1 MAEIR
6 ARLRPLQMKAIKALD
21 SRRFGVLICHRRFG
35 KTVLAISRLVRNACE
50 GNSTYRGAYIAP
62 TYRQAKDVSWDYLKK
77 LASAVDA
84 KINESEL
91 RVDFPH
97 GARIKLYGAENP
109 DSLRGLDICD
119 VVFDEVAQMP
129 LSTWTEIVQPM
140 ILAKKGTA
148 LFMGTPKG
156 KNALWEV
163 WDNASR
169 DDKNWVRQM
178 YKASETGILTDE
190 DLELARQGMSE
201 SQYEQEFECSFSAA
215 VQGAYYAK
223 QLEELEKL
231 GRITG
236 VPYDPSIPVVTAWD
250 LGFSDSTA
258 IWFAQQVGR
267 EIHIIDY
274 YEASGEDL
282 AHYVKVL
289 KSKGYVYAEPLLPHD
304 VLASELGTGTTRFET
319 LRRLGL
325 KGRVIPKMKVD
336 DGINAVRMLLPRC
349 WFDATRC
356 AKGLEALR
364 WYQRMYD
371 ERSGDFK
378 SSPLH
383 DWSSHG
389 SDAFRYLATGIA
401 HVTGE
406 SGSFRK
412 LNKKV
417 KSLRVS

>member
-1 MAEIR
+1 MADIR
-6 ARLRPLQMKAIKALD
+6 VRLRPLQSKAIKALD
-21 SRRFGVLICHRRFG
+21 ERRFGVLICHRRFG
-35 KTVLAISRLVRNACE
+35 KTVLAISRLVRNACN

-77 LASAVDA
+77 LAKAAEA

-129 LSTWTEIVQPM
+129 LSTWSEIVQPM

-156 KNALWEV
+156 KNALWQI
-163 WDNASR
+163 WDDAQR
-169 DDKNWVRQM
+169 DDANWVTQM

-190 DLELARQGMSE
+190 DLKLARQGMSE

-223 QLEELEKL
+223 QLEELDQL

-236 VPYDPSIPVVTAWD
+236 VPYDPAVPVTTAWD

-274 YEASGEDL
+274 YEAAGEGL

-289 KSKGYVYAEPLLPHD
+289 KDKPYLYADHLLPHD
-304 VLASELGTGTTRFET
+304 AAASELGTGTTRLET
-319 LRRLGL
+319 LRKLGL
-325 KGRVIPKMKVD
+325 KGHVLPQVRLD
-336 DGINAVRMLLPRC
+336 DGINGVRMLLPRC
-349 WFDATRC
+349 WFDAIKC
-356 AKGLEALR
+356 QKGLDCLR
-364 WYQRMYD
+364 WYQREWD
-371 ERSGDFK
+371 EKSQDFRSR
-378 SSPLH
+378 PLH

-389 SDAFRYLATGIA
+389 ADAFRYLAMGINC
-401 HVTGE
+401 VTGD
-406 SGSFRK
+406 SSFKKLKKRK
-412 LNKKV
+412 N
-417 KSLRVS
+417 LRVV

>member
-1 MAEIR
+1 MDIR
-6 ARLRPLQMKAIKALD
+6 VRLRPLQSKAIKALD

-35 KTVLAISRLVRNACE
+35 KTVLAISRLVRNACN

-77 LASAVDA
+77 LAKAADA

-140 ILAKKGTA
+140 ILAKKGVA

-156 KNALWEV
+156 KNALWEI
-163 WDNASR
+163 WDQAGV
-169 DDKNWVRQM
+169 DEGNWVRQM
-178 YKASETGILTDE
+178 YKASETGILTEE
-190 DLELARQGMSE
+190 DLKLARQGMSE

-223 QLEELEKL
+223 QLEELEQL

-236 VPYDPSIPVVTAWD
+236 VPYDPAVPVTTAWD

-274 YEASGEDL
+274 YEAAGEGL

-289 KSKGYVYAEPLLPHD
+289 KEKPYLYSEHLLPHD
-304 VLASELGTGTTRFET
+304 AAASELGTGTTRLET
-319 LRRLGL
+319 LRKLGL
-325 KGRVIPKMKVD
+325 KGHVLPQVRLD
-336 DGINAVRMLLPRC
+336 DGINGVRMLLPRC
-349 WFDATRC
+349 WFDAIKC
-356 AKGLEALR
+356 QKGLDCLR
-364 WYQRMYD
+364 WYQREWD
-371 ERSGDFK
+371 EKSQDFRNR
-378 SSPLH
+378 PLH

-389 SDAFRYLATGIA
+389 ADAFRYLAMGINRI
-401 HVTGE
+401 
-406 SGSFRK
+406 SGDSGFKKLKKRK
-412 LNKKV
+412 N
-417 KSLRVS
+417 LRVC

>member
-1 MAEIR
+1 MAEIGV
-6 ARLRPLQMKAIKALD
+6 RLRPLQMKAIKALD
-21 SRRFGVLICHRRFG
+21 ERRFGVLICHRRFG
-35 KTVLAISRLVRNACE
+35 KTVLAISRLVRNACN

-77 LASAVDA
+77 LAKAADA
-84 KINESEL
+84 KVNESEL

-129 LSTWTEIVQPM
+129 LSTWSEIVQPM

-156 KNALWEV
+156 KNALWQI
-163 WDNASR
+163 WDEAKV
-169 DDKNWVRQM
+169 DTQNWVTQM
-178 YKASETGILTDE
+178 YKASETGILTAD
-190 DLELARQGMSE
+190 DLKLARQGMSE

-223 QLEELEKL
+223 QLEELEQL

-236 VPYDPSIPVVTAWD
+236 VPYDPAVPVTTAWD

-274 YEASGEDL
+274 YEAAGEGL

-289 KSKGYVYAEPLLPHD
+289 KSKPYLYADHLLPHD
-304 VLASELGTGTTRFET
+304 AAASELGTGTTRLET
-319 LRRLGL
+319 LRKLGIKGHVLPQVRL
-325 KGRVIPKMKVD
+325 D
-336 DGINAVRMLLPRC
+336 DGINGVRMLLPRC
-349 WFDATRC
+349 WFDAIKC
-356 AKGLEALR
+356 QKGLDCLR
-364 WYQRMYD
+364 WYQREWD
-371 ERSGDFK
+371 ERSQDFR
-378 SSPLH
+378 SRPLH

-389 SDAFRYLATGIA
+389 ADAFRYLAMGIA
-401 HVTGE
+401 RVTGE
-406 SGSFRK
+406 SSFKKLKKRK
-412 LNKKV
+412 N
-417 KSLRVS
+417 LRVC

>member
-1 MAEIR
+1 MDIR
-6 ARLRPLQMKAIKALD
+6 VRLRPLQSKAIKALD

-35 KTVLAISRLVRNACE
+35 KTVLAISRLVRNACN

-77 LASAVDA
+77 LAKAADA

-140 ILAKKGTA
+140 ILAKKGVA

-156 KNALWEV
+156 KNALWEI
-163 WDNASR
+163 WDQAGV
-169 DDKNWVRQM
+169 DEGNWVRQM

-190 DLELARQGMSE
+190 DLKLARQGMSE

-223 QLEELEKL
+223 QLEELEQL

-236 VPYDPSIPVVTAWD
+236 VPYDPAVPVTTAWD

-274 YEASGEDL
+274 YEAAGEGL

-289 KSKGYVYAEPLLPHD
+289 KEKPYLYSEHLLPHD
-304 VLASELGTGTTRFET
+304 AAASELGTGTTRLET
-319 LRRLGL
+319 LRKLGL
-325 KGRVIPKMKVD
+325 KGHVLPQVRLD
-336 DGINAVRMLLPRC
+336 DGINGVRMLLPRC
-349 WFDATRC
+349 WFDAIKC
-356 AKGLEALR
+356 QKGLDCLR
-364 WYQRMYD
+364 WYQREWD
-371 ERSGDFK
+371 EKSQDFRNR
-378 SSPLH
+378 PLH

-389 SDAFRYLATGIA
+389 ADAFRYLAMGINRI
-401 HVTGE
+401 
-406 SGSFRK
+406 SGDSGFKKLKKRK
-412 LNKKV
+412 N
-417 KSLRVS
+417 LRVC

>member
-1 MAEIR
+1 
-6 ARLRPLQMKAIKALD
+6 MKAIKALD
-21 SRRFGVLICHRRFG
+21 ERRFGVLICHRRFG
-35 KTVLAISRLVRNACE
+35 KTVLAISRLVRNACN

-77 LASAVDA
+77 LAKAADA
-84 KINESEL
+84 KVNESEL

-129 LSTWTEIVQPM
+129 LSTWSEIVQPM

-156 KNALWEV
+156 KNALWQI
-163 WDNASR
+163 WDEAKV
-169 DDKNWVRQM
+169 DTQNWVTQM
-178 YKASETGILTDE
+178 YKASETGILTAD
-190 DLELARQGMSE
+190 DLKLARQGMSE

-223 QLEELEKL
+223 QLEELEQL

-236 VPYDPSIPVVTAWD
+236 VPYDPAVPVTTAWD

-274 YEASGEDL
+274 YEAAGEGL

-289 KSKGYVYAEPLLPHD
+289 KSKPYLYADHLLPHD
-304 VLASELGTGTTRFET
+304 AAASELGTGTTRLET
-319 LRRLGL
+319 LRKLGIKGHVLPQVRL
-325 KGRVIPKMKVD
+325 D
-336 DGINAVRMLLPRC
+336 DGINGVRMLLPRC
-349 WFDATRC
+349 WFDAIKC
-356 AKGLEALR
+356 QKGLDCLR
-364 WYQRMYD
+364 WYQREWD
-371 ERSGDFK
+371 ERSQDFR
-378 SSPLH
+378 SRPLH

-389 SDAFRYLATGIA
+389 ADAFRYLAMGIA
-401 HVTGE
+401 RVTGE
-406 SGSFRK
+406 SSFKKLKKRK
-412 LNKKV
+412 N
-417 KSLRVS
+417 LRVC

>member
-1 MAEIR
+1 MDIR
-6 ARLRPLQMKAIKALD
+6 VQLRPLQAKAIRALD

-35 KTVLAISRLVRNACE
+35 KTVLAISRLVRNACN

-77 LASAVDA
+77 LAKAADA

-129 LSTWTEIVQPM
+129 LSTWSEIVQPM
-140 ILAKKGTA
+140 ILAKKGIA

-156 KNALWEV
+156 KNALWQI
-163 WDNASR
+163 WDEAKV
-169 DDKNWVRQM
+169 DEKNWVTQM

-190 DLELARQGMSE
+190 DLKLARQGMSE

-223 QLEELEKL
+223 QLEELEQL

-236 VPYDPSIPVVTAWD
+236 VPYDPAVPVTTAWD

-274 YEASGEDL
+274 YEAAGEGL

-289 KSKGYVYAEPLLPHD
+289 KDKPYLYAEHLLPHD
-304 VLASELGTGTTRFET
+304 AAASELGTGTTRLET
-319 LRRLGL
+319 LRKLGL
-325 KGRVIPKMKVD
+325 KGHVLPQVRLD
-336 DGINAVRMLLPRC
+336 DGINGVRMLLPRC
-349 WFDATRC
+349 WFDAIKC
-356 AKGLEALR
+356 QKGLDCLR
-364 WYQRMYD
+364 WYQR
-371 ERSGDFK
+371 EWAEKSQDFRNR
-378 SSPLH
+378 PLH

-389 SDAFRYLATGIA
+389 ADAFRYLAMGINRIS
-401 HVTGE
+401 GE
-406 SGSFRK
+406 SGFKKLKKRK
-412 LNKKV
+412 N
-417 KSLRVS
+417 LRVC

>member
-1 MAEIR
+1 MDIR
-6 ARLRPLQMKAIKALD
+6 VRLRPLQAKAIKALD

-35 KTVLAISRLVRNACE
+35 KTVLAISRLVRNACM

-77 LASAVDA
+77 LAKAAEA

-129 LSTWTEIVQPM
+129 LSTWSEIVQPM

-156 KNALWEV
+156 KNALWQI
-163 WDNASR
+163 WDEAKV
-169 DDKNWVRQM
+169 DDKNWVTQM
-178 YKASETGILTDE
+178 YKASETGILTAE
-190 DLELARQGMSE
+190 DLALARQGMSE

-223 QLEELEKL
+223 QLEELEQL

-236 VPYDPSIPVVTAWD
+236 VPYDPAVPVMTAWD

-274 YEASGEDL
+274 YEAAGEGL

-289 KSKGYVYAEPLLPHD
+289 KDKPYLYSDHLLPHD
-304 VLASELGTGTTRFET
+304 VAASELGTGTTRLET
-319 LRRLGL
+319 LRKLGL
-325 KGRVIPKMKVD
+325 KGHVLPQVRLD
-336 DGINAVRMLLPRC
+336 DGINGARMLLPRC
-349 WFDATRC
+349 WFDVIKC
-356 AKGLEALR
+356 QKGLDCLR
-364 WYQRMYD
+364 WYQREWD
-371 ERSGDFK
+371 EKSQDFRSR
-378 SSPLH
+378 PLH

-389 SDAFRYLATGIA
+389 ADAFRYLAMGINRIS
-401 HVTGE
+401 GE
-406 SGSFRK
+406 SSFKKLKKRK
-412 LNKKV
+412 N
-417 KSLRVS
+417 LRVS

>member
-1 MAEIR
+1 MADIR
-6 ARLRPLQMKAIKALD
+6 VRLRPLQSKAIKALD
-21 SRRFGVLICHRRFG
+21 ERRFGVLICHRRFG
-35 KTVLAISRLVRNACE
+35 KTVLAISRLVRNACN

-77 LASAVDA
+77 LAKAAEA

-129 LSTWTEIVQPM
+129 LSTWSEIVQPM

-156 KNALWEV
+156 KNALWQI
-163 WDNASR
+163 WDDAQR
-169 DDKNWVRQM
+169 DEANWVTQM

-190 DLELARQGMSE
+190 DLKLARQGMSE

-223 QLEELEKL
+223 QLEELDQL

-236 VPYDPSIPVVTAWD
+236 VPYDPAVPVTTAWD

-274 YEASGEDL
+274 YEAAGEGL

-289 KSKGYVYAEPLLPHD
+289 KDKPYLYADHLLPHD
-304 VLASELGTGTTRFET
+304 AAASELGTGTTRLET
-319 LRRLGL
+319 LRKLGL
-325 KGRVIPKMKVD
+325 KGHVLPQVRLD
-336 DGINAVRMLLPRC
+336 DGINGVRMLLPRC
-349 WFDATRC
+349 WFDAIKC
-356 AKGLEALR
+356 QKGLDCLR
-364 WYQRMYD
+364 WYQREWD
-371 ERSGDFK
+371 EKSQDFRSR
-378 SSPLH
+378 PLH

-389 SDAFRYLATGIA
+389 ADAFRYLAMGINR
-401 HVTGE
+401 VTGD
-406 SGSFRK
+406 SSFKKLKKRK
-412 LNKKV
+412 N
-417 KSLRVS
+417 LRVV

>member
-1 MAEIR
+1 MDIR
-6 ARLRPLQMKAIKALD
+6 VRLRPLQSKAIKALD

-35 KTVLAISRLVRNACE
+35 KTVLAISRLVRNACN

-77 LASAVDA
+77 LAKAADA

-140 ILAKKGTA
+140 ILAKKGVA

-156 KNALWEV
+156 KNALWEI
-163 WDNASR
+163 WDQAGVDES
-169 DDKNWVRQM
+169 NWVRQM

-190 DLELARQGMSE
+190 DLKLARQGMSE

-223 QLEELEKL
+223 QLEELEQL

-236 VPYDPSIPVVTAWD
+236 VPYDPAVPVTTAWD

-274 YEASGEDL
+274 YEAAGEGL

-289 KSKGYVYAEPLLPHD
+289 KEKPYLYSEHLLPHD
-304 VLASELGTGTTRFET
+304 AAASELGTGTTRLET
-319 LRRLGL
+319 LRKLGL
-325 KGRVIPKMKVD
+325 KGHVLPQVRLD
-336 DGINAVRMLLPRC
+336 DGINGVRMLLPRC
-349 WFDATRC
+349 WFDAIKC
-356 AKGLEALR
+356 QKGLDCLR
-364 WYQRMYD
+364 WYQREWD
-371 ERSGDFK
+371 EKSQDFRNR
-378 SSPLH
+378 PLH

-389 SDAFRYLATGIA
+389 ADAFRYLAMGINRI
-401 HVTGE
+401 
-406 SGSFRK
+406 SGDSGFKKLKKRK
-412 LNKKV
+412 N
-417 KSLRVS
+417 LRVC

>member
-1 MAEIR
+1 MDIR
-6 ARLRPLQMKAIKALD
+6 VQLRPLQAKAIRALD

-35 KTVLAISRLVRNACE
+35 KTVLAISRLVRNACN

-77 LASAVDA
+77 LAKAADA

-129 LSTWTEIVQPM
+129 LSTWSEIVQPM
-140 ILAKKGTA
+140 ILAKKGIA

-156 KNALWEV
+156 KNALWQI
-163 WDNASR
+163 WDEAKV
-169 DDKNWVRQM
+169 DEKNWVTQM

-190 DLELARQGMSE
+190 DLKLARQGMSE

-223 QLEELEKL
+223 QLEELEQL

-236 VPYDPSIPVVTAWD
+236 VPYDPAVPVTTAWD

-274 YEASGEDL
+274 YEAAGEGL

-289 KSKGYVYAEPLLPHD
+289 KDKPYLYAEHLLPHD
-304 VLASELGTGTTRFET
+304 AAASELGTGTTRLET
-319 LRRLGL
+319 LRKLGL
-325 KGRVIPKMKVD
+325 KGHVLPQVRLD
-336 DGINAVRMLLPRC
+336 DGINGVRMLLPRC
-349 WFDATRC
+349 WFDAIKC
-356 AKGLEALR
+356 QKGLDCLR
-364 WYQRMYD
+364 WYQREWD
-371 ERSGDFK
+371 EKSQDFRNR
-378 SSPLH
+378 PMH

-389 SDAFRYLATGIA
+389 ADAFRYLAMGINRIS
-401 HVTGE
+401 GE
-406 SGSFRK
+406 SGFKKLKKRK
-412 LNKKV
+412 N
-417 KSLRVS
+417 LRVC

>member
-1 MAEIR
+1 MDIR
-6 ARLRPLQMKAIKALD
+6 VRLRPLQAKAIKALD

-35 KTVLAISRLVRNACE
+35 KTVLAISRLVRNACN

-77 LASAVDA
+77 LAKAADA

-140 ILAKKGTA
+140 ILAKKGVA

-156 KNALWEV
+156 KNALWEI
-163 WDNASR
+163 WDGAAI
-169 DDKNWVRQM
+169 DEKNWVRQM
-178 YKASETGILTDE
+178 YKASETGILTEE
-190 DLELARQGMSE
+190 DLKLAKQGMSE

-223 QLEELEKL
+223 QLEELDQL

-236 VPYDPSIPVVTAWD
+236 VPYDPAVPVVTAWD

-267 EIHIIDY
+267 EIHVIDY
-274 YEASGEDL
+274 YEAAGEGL

-289 KSKGYVYAEPLLPHD
+289 KDKPYLYSEHLLPHD
-304 VLASELGTGTTRFET
+304 AAASELGTGTTRLET
-319 LRRLGL
+319 LRKLGL
-325 KGRVIPKMKVD
+325 KGQVLPQVRLD
-336 DGINAVRMLLPRC
+336 DGINAARMLLPRC
-349 WFDATRC
+349 WFDAEKC
-356 AKGLEALR
+356 QKGLDCLR
-364 WYQRMYD
+364 WYQREWD
-371 ERSGDFK
+371 ERSQDFR
-378 SSPLH
+378 SRPLH

-389 SDAFRYLATGIA
+389 ADAFRYLATGINR
-401 HVTGE
+401 VTGE
-406 SGSFRK
+406 SGFKKLKKRK
-412 LNKKV
+412 N
-417 KSLRVS
+417 LRVC

>member
-1 MAEIR
+1 MDIR
-6 ARLRPLQMKAIKALD
+6 VQLRPLQAKAIRALD

-35 KTVLAISRLVRNACE
+35 KTVLAISRLVRNACN

-77 LASAVDA
+77 LAKAADA

-129 LSTWTEIVQPM
+129 LSTWSEIVQPM
-140 ILAKKGTA
+140 ILAKKGIA

-156 KNALWEV
+156 KNALWQI
-163 WDNASR
+163 WDEAKV
-169 DDKNWVRQM
+169 DEKNWVTQM

-190 DLELARQGMSE
+190 DLKLARQGMSE

-223 QLEELEKL
+223 QLEELEQL

-236 VPYDPSIPVVTAWD
+236 VPYDPAVPVTTAWD

-274 YEASGEDL
+274 YEAAGEGL

-289 KSKGYVYAEPLLPHD
+289 KDKPYLYAEHLLPHD
-304 VLASELGTGTTRFET
+304 AAASELGTGTTRLET
-319 LRRLGL
+319 LRKLGL
-325 KGRVIPKMKVD
+325 KGHVLPQVRLD
-336 DGINAVRMLLPRC
+336 DGINGVRMLLPRC
-349 WFDATRC
+349 WFDAIKC
-356 AKGLEALR
+356 QKGLDCLR
-364 WYQRMYD
+364 WYQREWD
-371 ERSGDFK
+371 EKSQDFRNR
-378 SSPLH
+378 PLH

-389 SDAFRYLATGIA
+389 ADAFRYLAMGINRIS
-401 HVTGE
+401 GE
-406 SGSFRK
+406 SGFKKLKKRK
-412 LNKKV
+412 N
-417 KSLRVS
+417 LRVC

>member
-1 MAEIR
+1 MDIR
-6 ARLRPLQMKAIKALD
+6 VRLRPLQSKAIKALD

-35 KTVLAISRLVRNACE
+35 KTVLAISRLVRNACN

-77 LASAVDA
+77 LAKAADA

-140 ILAKKGTA
+140 ILAKKGVA

-156 KNALWEV
+156 KNALWEI
-163 WDNASR
+163 WDQAGV
-169 DDKNWVRQM
+169 DEGNWVRQM

-190 DLELARQGMSE
+190 DLKLARQGMSE

-223 QLEELEKL
+223 QLEELEQL

-236 VPYDPSIPVVTAWD
+236 VPYDPAVPVTTAWD

-274 YEASGEDL
+274 YEAAGEGL

-289 KSKGYVYAEPLLPHD
+289 KEKPYLYSEHLLPHD
-304 VLASELGTGTTRFET
+304 AAASELGTGTTRLET
-319 LRRLGL
+319 LRKLGL
-325 KGRVIPKMKVD
+325 KGHVLPQVRLD
-336 DGINAVRMLLPRC
+336 DGINGVRMLLPRC
-349 WFDATRC
+349 WFDAIKC
-356 AKGLEALR
+356 QKGLDCLR
-364 WYQRMYD
+364 WYQREWD
-371 ERSGDFK
+371 EKSQDFRNR
-378 SSPLH
+378 PLH

-389 SDAFRYLATGIA
+389 ADAFRYLAMGINRIS
-401 HVTGE
+401 GE
-406 SGSFRK
+406 SGFKKLKKRK
-412 LNKKV
+412 N
-417 KSLRVS
+417 LRVC

>member
-1 MAEIR
+1 
-6 ARLRPLQMKAIKALD
+6 
-21 SRRFGVLICHRRFG
+21 
-35 KTVLAISRLVRNACE
+35 
-50 GNSTYRGAYIAP
+50 
-62 TYRQAKDVSWDYLKK
+62 
-77 LASAVDA
+77 
-84 KINESEL
+84 
-91 RVDFPH
+91 
-97 GARIKLYGAENP
+97 
-109 DSLRGLDICD
+109 
-119 VVFDEVAQMP
+119 MP

-169 DDKNWVRQM
+169 DEKNWVRQM

-190 DLELARQGMSE
+190 DLALAKQGMSE

-223 QLEELEKL
+223 QLEDLEKL

-236 VPYDPSIPVVTAWD
+236 VPYDPSVPVVTAWD

-258 IWFAQQVGR
+258 IWFAQHVGR

-289 KSKGYVYAEPLLPHD
+289 KSKAYLYAEPLLPHD

-336 DGINAVRMLLPRC
+336 DGINAVRMMLPRC
-349 WFDATRC
+349 WFDAQRC

-389 SDAFRYLATGIA
+389 ADAFRYLATGIA

-406 SGSFRK
+406 SSSFKK